1 MRKLIKPA
9 LVVLCILMNV
19 LIATAINPHFQ
30 NISIE
35 HGLSNLNI
43 NTLCQDNQGYIWIG
57 TQRGLN
63 RFNGYEFQQYYFD
76 RNDSLGLSSDLITA
90 LYCDPDDYLFVG
102 TNSGLNCYNI
112 REQKFIRNFSE
123 IGSRYI
129 LDIKKWNGE
138 LYVATDSGLYKVLES
153 GEATLISERIRINVL
168 FIDRKNRLW
177 CGSNREL
184 LYVEPNAVVRAF
196 SENELFQKGT
206 NVINSI
212 FEDYRNNQL
221 WLGTNN
227 GITLFDTVKINSV
240 TKLKR
245 TMLED
250 ALRDCKVE
258 FIFEKSAGIIWIGT
272 YNSGLYEYNVS
283 TGIISSLNS
292 ENIISDLSSKSFSSV
307 LVDNCGNIWL
317 GTFDNGLEVNFKY
330 FKNFNPDANLNR
342 ITKDKFITSINSF
355 GNSSLLI
362 STRGDGFYT
371 YNKVTG
377 SSRHYTSE
385 NSELG
390 SNFLKNTCLDNNN
403 QVWIGSLSGIQVFNL
418 STQKF
423 YTLSP
428 EIKIGY
434 STIFCDKE
442 WIYLGIPG
450 SGLMVFDTNRNL
462 IYKNAECGSNI
473 TKIVEVNKDELLL
486 SSFGRGVY
494 LYNKNTKTAF
504 PLHDK
509 FPEIEGL
516 NRIVT
521 AYIDKAGVFWLGSY
535 LWGMYRID
543 YKNGTMTSY
552 DKNSGLPSNDVIGIV
567 EDQYNQLWLSTSYGL
582 SRLNKNTGTIK
593 NYFINEGV
601 NNTQFHEK
609 SAYRSDDGMIFFGG
623 NYGLTCFYP
632 EQLVLPNV
640 APPRLILEELQ
651 VLNNT
656 VMPSAD
662 GRILKES
669 VSFAS
674 KITLS
679 HKEKEFS
686 LKLTAFDFLSPEQ
699 VQYAYRLQG
708 LDKNWIEIGT
718 RRLVSFA
725 YLKPG
730 TYTFQ
735 FKAKSTDGDWSE
747 PSKPLEIEIRPAPWF
762 AWWAL
767 SLYALVIALTA
778 WGVFRFLFRLKLYRH
793 KLEMEQY
800 EHQREK
806 DIHEMKLRFFTNIS
820 HEFRTPL
827 TIISGLAKQLT
838 DSNKS
843 EHQKNQAIQGLQ
855 LNIKRLLK
863 LVNQILVFRELEND
877 TLELKLRTQN
887 IASLVADAVKPF
899 EFYAAKKDISINYS
913 NVEEINLALDDD
925 KLDKVL
931 SNLIANAVKFTP
943 TGGIIKISSQIL
955 NAHQVKSD
963 YETAKLPET
972 DSFIQIQ
979 IADNGPGID
988 PANLKTIFHRYKK
1001 FNSEQADYSGTG
1013 IGLDF
1018 CQKLIAIH
1026 NGFIKAEN
1034 GKERG
1039 AVFSFVLPVKQKSQT
1054 TSLTEAAVEDG
1065 EAASVTIQT
1074 KEIIKRKHKTVL
1086 VVEDDPELNQL
1097 LTESLKEYY
1106 SVLSLFD
1113 GSEALE
1119 LIENRPIDLIVSDL
1133 MMPNID
1139 GFELCQQVK
1148 KSEKWAHIPFILLS
1162 AKTDIE
1168 TQISGLNTGADLY
1181 ITKPFDINYLVAVVD
1196 SQISN
1201 REKIHQIFMNGAMPK
1216 FEKDELNQNDIL
1228 FLKKV
1233 NKLIEENY
1241 QNTEF
1246 NVADLAQLMNMSRST
1261 FYRKFIGLTNVTPND
1276 YIKKFKVNKAVE
1288 LLKTQNYS
1296 ITETSELAG
1305 FATQGYF
1312 STTFKNEMGI
1322 TPSEFV
1328 KKNA

>member
-1 MRKLIKPA
+1 MKIAVIFLCFYVSVLSA
-9 LVVLCILMNV
+9 L
-19 LIATAINPHFQ
+19 ATNAHFQ

-90 LYCDPDDYLFVG
+90 LYCDSDDCLFVG
-102 TNSGLNCYNI
+102 TNNGLSCYNI
-112 REQKFIRNFSE
+112 REQKFIRRFTE
-123 IGSRYI
+123 IGARYI

-138 LYVATDSGLYKVLES
+138 LYVATDSGLYKVLQS
-153 GEATLISERIRINVL
+153 GEVTLISERIRINVL
-168 FIDRKNRLW
+168 FVDRKKRLW

-184 LYVEPNAVVRAF
+184 LFVENNSVVHAF
-196 SENELFQKGT
+196 SGNEAFLHGP
-206 NVINSI
+206 NIINSI
-212 FEDYRNNQL
+212 YEDYQRNQI

-227 GITLFDTVKINSV
+227 GITLFGTATMNAAKNLNGTTPDVMLSGCKI
-240 TKLKR
+240 
-245 TMLED
+245 
-250 ALRDCKVE
+250 E
-258 FIFEKSAGIIWIGT
+258 FIIEKTAGIIWIGT

-283 TGIISSLNS
+283 TGKLGLLNS
-292 ENIISDLSSKSFSSV
+292 DNVISGLNSKSFSSV
-307 LVDNCGNIWL
+307 LVDNCGNTWL
-317 GTFDNGLEVNFKY
+317 GTFDNGLAVNFKY

-342 ITKDKFITSINSF
+342 LTKNKFITSISSF

-371 YNKVTG
+371 YNKTTG
-377 SSRHYTSE
+377 NSCHYTSG
-385 NSELG
+385 NSDLG
-390 SNFLKNTCLDNNN
+390 SNFLKNTCLDNSN

-418 STQKF
+418 STQTF
-423 YTLSP
+423 YNLSP

-450 SGLMVFDTNRNL
+450 LGLMVFDKDRSL
-462 IYKNAECGSNI
+462 IYHIEKCGPNI
-473 TKIVEVNKDELLL
+473 TKIVEVNENELLL
-486 SSFGRGVY
+486 TSFGRGVY
-494 LYNKNTKTAF
+494 LYDKNTKNAI
-504 PLHDK
+504 PLHEK
-509 FPEIEGL
+509 FPEVEGL

-521 AYIDKAGVFWLGSY
+521 AHIDKTGDFWLGSY
-535 LWGMYRID
+535 LWGMYCVDR
-543 YKNGTMTSY
+543 KNGTISNF
-552 DKNSGLPSNDVIGIV
+552 DKSTGLPSNDVIGIV
-567 EDQYNQLWLSTSYGL
+567 EDEYNQLWLSTSYGL

-609 SAYRSDDGMIFFGG
+609 SAFRSDDGMIFIGG

-640 APPRLILEELQ
+640 APLRLILEELQ

-656 VMPSAD
+656 VMPSSD
-662 GRILKES
+662 GRILKEPI
-669 VSFAS
+669 SFAS

-686 LKLTAFDFLSPEQ
+686 LKLTAFDFLSSEQ
-699 VQYAYRLQG
+699 VQYAYRLKG

-767 SLYALVIALTA
+767 SLYALIIALTT

-843 EHQKNQAIQGLQ
+843 EQQKSQVIQSLQ

-863 LVNQILVFRELEND
+863 LVNQILVFRELEKD
-877 TLELKLRTQN
+877 TLELKLKTQN
-887 IASLVADAVKPF
+887 IAVLVADAVKPF
-899 EFYAAKKDISINYS
+899 EFYAAKKDIAIHYS
-913 NVEEINLALDDD
+913 NVDNYNLALDDD
-925 KLDKVL
+925 KVDKVL
-931 SNLIANAVKFTP
+931 SNIIANAVKFTP
-943 TGGIIKISSQIL
+943 NGGNIKISSQIL
-955 NAHQVKSD
+955 NANQVKSA
-963 YETAKLPET
+963 YETATLPESE
-972 DSFIQIQ
+972 SFIQIQ
-979 IADNGPGID
+979 IADSGLGIE
-988 PANLKTIFHRYKK
+988 PANLKTIFQRYKK
-1001 FNSEQADYSGTG
+1001 FDSEQADYSGTG

-1018 CQKLIAIH
+1018 CQKLISLH
-1026 NGFIKAEN
+1026 NGYIKAEN
-1034 GKERG
+1034 AKERG
-1039 AVFSFVLPVKQKSQT
+1039 AVFSFVLPVNQNNLA
-1054 TSLTEAAVEDG
+1054 TSLTEAVVENGGAV
-1065 EAASVTIQT
+1065 SVTSQT

-1086 VVEDDPELNQL
+1086 VVEDDAELNQL

-1106 SVLSLFD
+1106 SVLSSFD

-1119 LIENRPIDLIVSDL
+1119 LIENKAIDLIVSDV
-1133 MMPNID
+1133 MMPSVN
-1139 GFELCQQVK
+1139 GFEFCEQVK
-1148 KSEKWAHIPFILLS
+1148 TSEKWAHIPFILLS

-1181 ITKPFDINYLVAVVD
+1181 ITKPFEMNYLLAVVD
-1196 SQISN
+1196 SQMSN

-1241 QNTEF
+1241 RNTAF

-1288 LLKTQNYS
+1288 LLKTKSYS
-1296 ITETSELAG
+1296 IAETSELAG

-1312 STTFKNEMGI
+1312 STTFKNEMGL

-1328 KKNA
+1328 KKNV